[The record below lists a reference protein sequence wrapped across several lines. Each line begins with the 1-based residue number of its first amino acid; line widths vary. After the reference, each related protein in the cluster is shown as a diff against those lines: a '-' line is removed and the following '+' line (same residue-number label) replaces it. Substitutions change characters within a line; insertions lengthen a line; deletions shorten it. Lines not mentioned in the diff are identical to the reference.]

1 MNVASKDQFAG
12 VSQSRLSRLDA
23 VLNADVDAGRIPG
36 AVVAIYHRG
45 ELVHEKACGFRH
57 RAANAAMRTSDIFR
71 IASMTKPVTS
81 LAAMMLAEE
90 GKLLI
95 PDPVA
100 NYLPELA
107 GVQVGVERN
116 GQLELVAPERLMTV
130 HDLLRHTAGLTYG
143 LFGQSQV
150 KTAYNE
156 AQVFNLTITN
166 EEMSQRIAKLPLA
179 AQPGTLW
186 EYSMATDV
194 LGRVVEVVSGES
206 LGDFFQRHIFSPL
219 GMHDSG
225 FLLPSDKAARMAQP
239 QADLVLGQ
247 AIPMADH
254 TLPWA
259 WESGGAGLYSTAQ
272 DYLRFCRML
281 LNGGELDGV
290 RLVAPS
296 TIALMTSDHID
307 DTVGYA
313 DITRT
318 LFEAE
323 APTRE
328 MGQSFGLGFAIRT
341 HAGRNPLP
349 GTIGDYYWAGAL
361 GTYFWIDPHNELIA
375 IFMSQAPAD
384 RLHYRYVMRQC
395 VYQALSGWQNFSP
408 HSANATQQKSG
419 SHDK

>member
-1 MNVASKDQFAG
+1 MRDQIAG
-12 VSQSRLSRLDA
+12 VSQSRLSRLGA
-23 VLNADVDAGRIPG
+23 VLSADVDTGRIPG
-36 AVVAIYHRG
+36 AVVAIFHRE
-45 ELVHEKACGFRH
+45 ELVQEEAWGFRN
-57 RAANAAMRTSDIFR
+57 RAANASMQANDIFR
-71 IASMTKPVTS
+71 IASMTKPITS
-81 LAAMMLAEE
+81 LSAMMLAEE

-100 NYLPELA
+100 NYLPEFA
-107 GVQVGVERN
+107 GVQVGVERD
-116 GQLELVAPERLMTV
+116 GKLELTAPARPMTV

-143 LFGQSQV
+143 LFGQSRV

-179 AQPGTLW
+179 AQPGTVW
-186 EYSMATDV
+186 EYSMATDI
-194 LGRVVEVVSGES
+194 LGRVVEVVSGQP
-206 LGDFFQRHIFSPL
+206 LGDFFAQRIFSPL
-219 GMHDSG
+219 GMRDSG
-225 FLLPSDKAARMAQP
+225 FLLPADKADRMAQP
-239 QADLVLGQ
+239 QTDLVLGQ

-254 TLPWA
+254 TLPWP
-259 WESGGAGLYSTAQ
+259 WQSGGAGLYSTAQ

-281 LNGGELDGV
+281 LNGGELEGE

-307 DTVGYA
+307 DAVGYA

-349 GTIGDYYWAGAL
+349 GTIGDFYWAGAL
-361 GTYFWIDPHNELIA
+361 GTYFWIDPHNDLIA

-395 VYQALSGWQNFSP
+395 VYQALLPNTAIS
-408 HSANATQQKSG
+408 TKQKIG

>member
-1 MNVASKDQFAG
+1 M
-12 VSQSRLSRLDA
+12 SQSRLSRLSD

-36 AVVAIYHRG
+36 AVIAIYRRG
-45 ELVHEKACGFRH
+45 ELVKEEACGFRD
-57 RAANAAMRTSDIFR
+57 RATNASLRVDDIFR
-71 IASMTKPVTS
+71 IASMTKPITS

-100 NYLPELA
+100 NYLPEFA
-107 GVQVGVERN
+107 GVEVGVERN
-116 GQLELVAPERLMTV
+116 DKLQLTAPERPMTV

-143 LFGQSQV
+143 LFGQSLV
-150 KTAYNE
+150 KTAYND

-166 EEMSQRIAKLPLA
+166 DEMSQRIAKLPLA

-194 LGRVVEVVSGES
+194 LGRVVEVVSGRP
-206 LGDFFQRHIFSPL
+206 LGNFFEQRIFSPL
-219 GMHDSG
+219 GMRDTG
-225 FLLPSDKAARMAQP
+225 FLLPQDKRVRMAEPQP
-239 QADLVLGQ
+239 DLGSGHP
-247 AIPMADH
+247 IPMADH
-254 TLPWA
+254 TIAWPWQ
-259 WESGGAGLYSTAQ
+259 SGGAGLYGTAQ

-296 TIALMTSDHID
+296 TIALMTNDHID
-307 DTVGYA
+307 AAVGYA

-328 MGQSFGLGFAIRT
+328 MGQSFGLGFAVRT

-349 GTIGDYYWAGAL
+349 GTVGDFYWAGAL
-361 GTYFWIDPHNELIA
+361 GTYFWVDPRNDLIA
-375 IFMSQAPAD
+375 IFMSQAPGD

-395 VYQALSGWQNFSP
+395 VYQALLDWQ
-408 HSANATQQKSG
+408 
-419 SHDK
+419 SH